1 MFQRFSLLSGNTY
14 ENYIRNAFSPA
25 GVNNVQEMTKALMST
40 NIVSANYIAQSNL
53 VSGARISSTIQNVGS
68 QTISAFNRGAEGTIH
83 AVNQGTEATVNAL
96 SENTNQTV
104 SAISSLKLTNM
115 FGSLLTVGAIASATY
130 VINKKVDKVISGI
143 ELLGNQF
150 TEGMSLLASKIDLQN
165 NSLNDI
171 KDRLKKIQEV
181 LESPVMTQAAE
192 WRNIGLDR
200 LSNELIPEANEAFQK
215 AVEYDSV
222 DPISNMM
229 LGKIHLDGIR
239 YDYNYFDP
247 DKSLN
252 YFQKSS
258 RYSRSTMGKIPEL
271 KKIYIEAI
279 YFSAIA
285 LLAKASTITK
295 EQTSSFDENI
305 ERALTLVEDI
315 LITEPDYK
323 QAQYLKAKFLV
334 LLDKENE
341 AKNYFDTLVKN
352 DVNFLFMTF
361 NDDDFIHHSALGK
374 KILRD
379 LEPFFRELTISK
391 AKQFYELLKKMNE
404 FNFEIP
410 NNMQAWLNREH
421 LIDYESA
428 KKKINEIE
436 FSNLL
441 NPNSSLFNVFEIS
454 TYELSNIFNY
464 RLKEF
469 EVKVDLNIDRIFS
482 YINEI
487 DWEYADISSLKTI
500 STNQTFG
507 ITNKE
512 TLLKSMYEL
521 VQREK
526 KVKKLPVFMLTLE
539 EIIQELEIIRQQSY
553 QIRNALYNALG
564 KKRDEIVNL
573 PNEFKKY
580 MDKKSNGMFLPA
592 FFFIL
597 SIGFSIVF
605 KTPLIFLVG
614 VLISIFLFFEFK
626 TRTNKLKSEFISSR
640 KYEITKNCKNKLDKL
655 LTELNVE
662 KEFKDKILRDIK

>member
-14 ENYIRNAFSPA
+14 ENYIRNAFSPS
-25 GVNNVQEMTKALMST
+25 GVNNIQEMTKALIST
-40 NIVSANYIAQSNL
+40 DIVSANYIAQSNL
-53 VSGARISSTIQNVGS
+53 VAGSRISSTIQNAGL
-68 QTISAFNRGAEGTIH
+68 QTMSAVYRGAEGTID
-83 AVNQGTEATVNAL
+83 AVNRGTEATVTAL
-96 SENTNQTV
+96 SENTHQTV

-239 YDYNYFDP
+239 HDYNYFDP

-295 EQTSSFDENI
+295 EQTSSFNENI

-315 LITEPDYK
+315 LIIEPDYK
-323 QAQYLKAKFLV
+323 QAQYLKAKFLII
-334 LLDKENE
+334 LDKENE
-341 AKNYFDTLVKN
+341 AKDYFSHLVKN
-352 DVNFLFMTF
+352 DVTFLFMTF
-361 NDDDFIHHSALGK
+361 NDDDFIHHSTLAK
-374 KILRD
+374 NIFRD
-379 LEPFFRELTISK
+379 LDPFLRESTLSK
-391 AKQFYELLKKMNE
+391 AKHFYELLEKMNE

-410 NNMQAWLNREH
+410 SNMQTWLDREH

-428 KKKINEIE
+428 KKKIDEIE
-436 FSNLL
+436 FNNLL
-441 NPNSSLFNVFEIS
+441 NPNNSL
-454 TYELSNIFNY
+454 
-464 RLKEF
+464 
-469 EVKVDLNIDRIFS
+469 
-482 YINEI
+482 
-487 DWEYADISSLKTI
+487 
-500 STNQTFG
+500 
-507 ITNKE
+507 
-512 TLLKSMYEL
+512 
-521 VQREK
+521 
-526 KVKKLPVFMLTLE
+526 
-539 EIIQELEIIRQQSY
+539 
-553 QIRNALYNALG
+553 
-564 KKRDEIVNL
+564 
-573 PNEFKKY
+573 
-580 MDKKSNGMFLPA
+580 
-592 FFFIL
+592 
-597 SIGFSIVF
+597 
-605 KTPLIFLVG
+605 
-614 VLISIFLFFEFK
+614 
-626 TRTNKLKSEFISSR
+626 
-640 KYEITKNCKNKLDKL
+640 
-655 LTELNVE
+655 
-662 KEFKDKILRDIK
+662 